1 MLLNTHI
8 DTTYPCLR
16 LPLKEGF
23 MKRFRLRWAAISALT
38 LLVPASVWATNGM
51 DLEGYGPIA
60 LGMGGASLA
69 YDNGTAAVMNNPA
82 TLGLMA
88 AGSTRIDLAL
98 GKLGPDVSA
107 SVITP
112 QGRIRAGSL
121 AKAFYMAGCGHRAAP
136 GSSHLRF
143 GRFWPGRYGHG
154 IFGLV
159 VVGRSEPRRQHG
171 AE

>member
-1 MLLNTHI
+1 
-8 DTTYPCLR
+8 
-16 LPLKEGF
+16 

-112 QGRIRAGSL
+112 QGRIRA
-121 AKAFYMAGCGHRAAP
+121 
-136 GSSHLRF
+136 
-143 GRFWPGRYGHG
+143 
-154 IFGLV
+154 
-159 VVGRSEPRRQHG
+159 
-171 AE
+171 